1 MDSSWAV
8 QENVVIAFSF
18 IGFVLV
24 NIPLYWHLE
33 AWNIG
38 CIMYIFW
45 SGSQC
50 LIQFI
55 NAVVWRNNVINWAP
69 VWCDIT
75 SRYMLA
81 ASVGII
87 TASLLINRRLYHIAN
102 ITTIHIDAKD
112 RRRMIIIDVSIG
124 LGLPILQVLVYW
136 FIQGHRFDIFEG
148 FGCFYAIPNTILSW
162 FLCDIWPIVIGC
174 VSAVYC
180 TLTIRAFLRRR
191 KQLRELVAANKNL
204 NFNRYFRLMAIAVVE
219 VCLTVPLGIYTMVQN
234 ATGYIYPWAGL
245 ANLHYQFSAVDQ
257 IPAILWRADPQVA
270 GGLAF
275 TQWSFI
281 GTALVFFALF
291 GLAAEARKHYHD
303 AYVAVCSRVG
313 VRTDFYTGL
322 SSRLG
327 MSSRLG
333 LGRPWKSF
341 VDSFSKSKSVIAT
354 PIVTIDTF
362 IQKSR
367 PDTIHSFSDRLSVSI
382 SLTDVGSAHSIKLAS
397 PASYSS
403 TCVAD
408 SPTDEKSLSIR
419 ERCDAPLPSLPSVD
433 LDPEFV
439 LDISREAMERP
450 LPDVPMSVRHSVDI
464 V

>member
-8 QENVVIAFSF
+8 QQNVVIAFSF

-24 NIPLYWHLE
+24 NVPLYWHLE
-33 AWNIG
+33 AWNTG
-38 CIMYIFW
+38 CIIYIFW

-55 NAVVWRNNVINWAP
+55 NAVVWRDNVINWAP

-81 ASVGII
+81 ASVGIT

-102 ITTIHIDAKD
+102 ITTIHLDAKD
-112 RRRMIIIDVSIG
+112 RRRMIVIDVSIG

-174 VSAVYC
+174 ISAVYC
-180 TLTIRAFLRRR
+180 VLTIRAFLRRR
-191 KQLRELVAANKNL
+191 KQLSELVAANSNL
-204 NFNRYFRLMAIAVVE
+204 DFNRYFRLMAIAAVE
-219 VCLTVPLGIYTMVQN
+219 VCFTVPLGIYSMVQN
-234 ATGYIYPWAGL
+234 ATGYIYPWTGL

-257 IPAILWRADPQVA
+257 IPAFLWRADPQVA
-270 GGLAF
+270 QGLAF
-275 TQWSFI
+275 TRWSFI
-281 GTALVFFALF
+281 GTALLFFALF
-291 GLAAEARKHYHD
+291 GLAAEARKHYRD

-327 MSSRLG
+327 I
-333 LGRPWKSF
+333 GRPWKSF
-341 VDSFSKSKSVIAT
+341 VSSFSRSKSDITMPA
-354 PIVTIDTF
+354 VTIDTF

-367 PDTIHSFSDRLSVSI
+367 PHSIRTFSDKLSVSI
-382 SLTDVGSAHSIKLAS
+382 SLTDVDSAHSIKLAS

-408 SPTDEKSLSIR
+408 SPADDKSLAMR
-419 ERCDAPLPSLPSVD
+419 ERRDVPLPSLPSLD
-433 LDPEFV
+433 LEPEFV
-439 LDISREAMERP
+439 LDISRVMMERP
-450 LPDVPMSVRHSVDI
+450 LPDVPPSVRHSVDI